1 MSASVL
7 NTVLCEGV
15 ISGKRLTL
23 KGVGSRWRKPPTSI
37 AIWIELRNPSEQ
49 PFTVSV
55 ELWRGGKFVDDSPI
69 ELVLEGKSYWQS
81 WFKWDHQV
89 KLQPKTYQFLVMVNG
104 SPARTMVADFGAP
117 DA

>member
-1 MSASVL
+1 MVL

-15 ISGKRLTL
+15 INGRRLTL
-23 KGVGSRWRKPPTSI
+23 EGVGSRWGKPPTSV

-49 PFTVSV
+49 PFTISV
-55 ELWRGGKFVDDSPI
+55 ELWRGGEFVDDSPV

-89 KLQPKTYQFLVMVNG
+89 RLQPKTYQFLVMVNG